1 MTAHAQI
8 VCKGA
13 GSNPG
18 SLPLY
23 NNPELNYVGE
33 VVDMFIRDFNN
44 HVYFLSSVLTSSFSI
59 IIHLTID
66 INYIWLEF
74 VDIKESVLS
83 S

>member
-44 HVYFLSSVLTSSFSI
+44 HVYFLSSVLT
-59 IIHLTID
+59 
-66 INYIWLEF
+66 
-74 VDIKESVLS
+74 
-83 S
+83 